1 VARTDRR
8 RADQI
13 RPVKITRDYL
23 KYAEGS
29 VLIEM
34 GDTRVI
40 CAATVDTYL
49 PPHKKGTGEGWVTA
63 EYSMLPRATSQRTPR
78 EGQHGR
84 TRGRTHEIQRL
95 IGRSLRAIVD
105 LRLLGERSITVD
117 ADVLQA
123 DGGTRTASITGCFIA
138 LNDAVSKLLKT
149 REIEKNP
156 IREYVAAVSVGIIK
170 GVPTLD
176 LNYEEDSQADV
187 DMNVVMTESGK
198 LVEVQGTAEGGTFT
212 QEELN
217 QMLELSRKGILEL
230 IKKQKEVLN
239 K

>member
-1 VARTDRR
+1 MPRDNRR

-40 CAATVDTYL
+40 CAATVDSYL

-78 EGQHGR
+78 ESQHGR
-84 TRGRTHEIQRL
+84 IRGRTHEIQRL
-95 IGRSLRAIVD
+95 IGRSLRAVVD
-105 LRLLGERSITVD
+105 LRMLGERSITVD

-138 LNDAVSKLLKT
+138 LNDAISKLLKS
-149 REIEKNP
+149 REIAKDP

-176 LNYEEDSQADV
+176 LNYEEDSQAEV

-212 QEELN
+212 EVELN
-217 QMLELSRKGILEL
+217 QMLELSRRGIAEL